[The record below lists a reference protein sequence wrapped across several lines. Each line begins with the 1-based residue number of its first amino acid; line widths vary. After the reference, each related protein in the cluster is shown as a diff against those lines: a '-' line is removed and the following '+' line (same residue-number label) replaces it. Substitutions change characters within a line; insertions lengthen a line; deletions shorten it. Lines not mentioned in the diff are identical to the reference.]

1 MIWRG
6 LSSAFVLAFAA
17 SSLTTTRAFCAPA
30 VSASGAA
37 FERGD
42 DFSGWLPFE
51 FFGGARIF
59 VTVKV
64 NGHPVKAML
73 DSGASATVIDGRF
86 AGTLGLRPH
95 GDAAGDGA
103 GGGGRYGEVEG
114 VKLGLGDMTITAHP
128 AVVIDLAD
136 VERQLG
142 HPLPI
147 ILGGEVFRQSVVDID
162 FRRRRI
168 AFRDPSRFKAPAEA
182 QSAALTPAGEGEA
195 ITAMVEERP
204 AKLLF
209 DLGNGSALSL
219 TPRFWDRPDFLR
231 GRRVSSTLSGGW
243 GGMSVRGLTLI
254 GDLMLAGSSFSGLP
268 ATLDHGAAQGAG
280 QTSLDGNVG
289 IAVLNRFHLIVDF
302 PHERVLFAPP
312 VDPAAPFANNRAGLA
327 LKPLQ
332 AGSEV
337 LYVAPGSPAA
347 AVGFVKGDVISD
359 VHHAGGRRED
369 ARRTQWMSGPAG
381 EALEVRLGDQ
391 RILHLT
397 LRDYI

>member
-1 MIWRG
+1 MIRRG
-6 LSSAFVLAFAA
+6 LLSALVLAFAA

-30 VSASGAA
+30 VSASGPA

-51 FFGGARIF
+51 FFGGTRIF

-86 AGTLGLRPH
+86 AETLGLRPH

-114 VKLGLGDMTITAHP
+114 VKLGLRDMTITAHP

-162 FRRRRI
+162 FPRRRI
-168 AFRDPSRFKAPAEA
+168 AFRDPARFKAPAEA
-182 QSAALTPAGEGEA
+182 QPVVLTPAGEGEA
-195 ITAMVEERP
+195 ITAIVEERP

-254 GDLMLAGSSFSGLP
+254 GDLTLAGSSFNGLP

-302 PHERVLFAPP
+302 PHERAGSGAISFDLATFRPSLAWSDKTTSTPLSSACALARLSGLAPVATTVAPSSLKSRAVAAPIPVVPP
-312 VDPAAPFANNRAGLA
+312 VTRATLPASLVIA
-327 LKPLQ
+327 LLP
-332 AGSEV
+332 
-337 LYVAPGSPAA
+337 Y
-347 AVGFVKGDVISD
+347 
-359 VHHAGGRRED
+359 R
-369 ARRTQWMSGPAG
+369 
-381 EALEVRLGDQ
+381 
-391 RILHLT
+391 
-397 LRDYI
+397 